1 MRGKA
6 KERKNA
12 KSIRWR
18 YWRLR
23 KIRPL
28 RWICGITSKDRKR
41 KLSLGIVWYL
51 MPDEDNNDGKKT
63 SYLKNPEKYRPCD
76 HELFKH
82 LKKLVDSEQRS
93 VSEIQDSKLF
103 SPQTVYHD
111 CVLPYGDPVKLTKDE
126 RLARRKRWLDR
137 AIQKVRKSD
146 VVFCDPDTG
155 FEIKSVEKHYNK
167 GGKYVFWDEA
177 KHLYDS
183 EKQTA
188 IFYQHSRREKN
199 HIKDMV
205 SEIGNKLP
213 GGSHVIPITFEKA
226 RKDRTFFVIPS
237 QKHDELI
244 TARIR
249 EMEKGPWADHI
260 QVWRI

>member
-137 AIQKVRKSD
+137 AIQKVR
-146 VVFCDPDTG
+146 T
-155 FEIKSVEKHYNK
+155 EKVMWFFAILTPGLRLRVLKNTITREGSMFFGMKQNISTIQKNK
-167 GGKYVFWDEA
+167 QPSFINIAVGRK
-177 KHLYDS
+177 
-183 EKQTA
+183 
-188 IFYQHSRREKN
+188 
-199 HIKDMV
+199 
-205 SEIGNKLP
+205 
-213 GGSHVIPITFEKA
+213 IT
-226 RKDRTFFVIPS
+226 
-237 QKHDELI
+237 
-244 TARIR
+244 
-249 EMEKGPWADHI
+249 
-260 QVWRI
+260 